1 MKKDRGFSWV
11 VLFASFIDHVFS
23 IGFSYSV
30 LGVLTIH
37 QMRYFDVSVSQSSLI
52 GSVHLGVF
60 LIGGKFVMQLEY
72 SKIFSTL
79 KE

>member
-1 MKKDRGFSWV
+1 MRADSGFSWL

-37 QMRYFDVSVSQSSLI
+37 QMYYFNITVSQSSLI

-60 LIGGKFVMQLEY
+60 LIGGMLSTSY
-72 SKIFSTL
+72 SQRNMFL
-79 KE
+79 